1 MTIPSVRGMKDV
13 LPPESAR
20 WAALETAYRDY
31 ATRFGFSEVR
41 TPVLERTELFA
52 RAVGES
58 TDIVEKEM
66 YTFADRSG
74 DSLTMRPEGTAPVVR
89 ALLEHRAAAGEW
101 PVRFFYA
108 GPMFRHERPQKGRLR
123 QFHQLGAELFGTD
136 SPYADAEAIALLHG
150 FLAAAGLRG
159 VSLEINSLG
168 DPACRPGYLRKLSAF
183 LDAREALLCDDC
195 RRRRAGNPLRVLDCK
210 SEGCK
215 AATADAPSVL
225 DSLCDDCRAHF
236 EAVEAALRAVE
247 IPFTR
252 NPRMVRGLD
261 YYRRTTFEFVIPGMG
276 AQNTVAAGGR
286 YDGLAEMIGGRE
298 RVPAIGFAIGVE
310 RLVML
315 LGDDGA
321 PPPPAAD
328 VFLVASAARFLSEA
342 FRWKVALVRSGVRAD
357 MDYEGRSVKSQFR
370 RADRSGARFVVV
382 FGEAEDARG
391 AVVFRDMAEARQEE
405 IPKDEAM
412 RRLTTR
418 RSDSGSVSSGA

>member
-1 MTIPSVRGMKDV
+1 MTISSVRGMKDV

-20 WAALETAYRDY
+20 WAALEAAYRDY

-52 RAVGES
+52 RAVGET

-66 YTFADRSG
+66 YTFVDRSG

-89 ALLEHRAAAGEW
+89 ALLEHRAATGDW
-101 PVRFFYA
+101 PVRLFYA
-108 GPMFRHERPQKGRLR
+108 GAMFRHERPQKGRLR
-123 QFHQLGAELFGTD
+123 QFHQLGAEVFGTD
-136 SPYADAEAIALLHG
+136 SPYADAEAISLLHG

-168 DPACRPGYLRKLSAF
+168 DPACRPGYLRKLAAF
-183 LDAREALLCDDC
+183 LAARDALLCDDC
-195 RRRRAGNPLRVLDCK
+195 RRRREANPLRVRDCK

-225 DSLCDDCRAHF
+225 DSLCDDCCAHF

-247 IPFTR
+247 IPFAR

-286 YDGLAEMIGGRE
+286 YDGLAEMIGGKE

-315 LGDDGA
+315 LGDGGA
-321 PPPPAAD
+321 PAPAAD
-328 VFLVASAARFLSEA
+328 VFLVTSAGRFASEA
-342 FRWKVALVRSGVRAD
+342 FRWKVALARNGVRAD

-370 RADRSGARFVVV
+370 RAGRSGARFVVV

-391 AVVFRDMAEARQEE
+391 AVVVRDMAEAKQDE

-412 RRLTTR
+412 RRLSRPTR
-418 RSDSGSVSSGA
+418 RDDGGSVSS